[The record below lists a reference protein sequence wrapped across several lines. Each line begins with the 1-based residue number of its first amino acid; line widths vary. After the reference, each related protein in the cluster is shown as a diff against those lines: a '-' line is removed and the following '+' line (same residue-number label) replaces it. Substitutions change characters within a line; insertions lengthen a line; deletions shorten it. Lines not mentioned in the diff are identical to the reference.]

1 LKANIFITGFS
12 ATGKTS
18 VGKEVA
24 LALKWEFI
32 DLDEKIVAKT
42 GESIDSIFSEKGEK
56 HFRSIESE
64 MLKEYAKGIH
74 KVISTGGG
82 IITTPENIQIMETN
96 GFIICLEA
104 TAETIFKRLQ
114 EQDQS
119 DPNIIRPLLAS
130 SNPISKIRSLKNHR
144 QSYYSRSQWTVHTD
158 NLLPFQVVGEVLRG
172 WHILSTSGPTQQ
184 HFKTD
189 DIAAI
194 VSTSSNN
201 YPIWVGWGIIKNLG
215 DRILNRIGRPVTYII
230 TDTGVKLIADN
241 ISSILDTKGIK
252 NHIYSIP
259 SGERSKNLVNV
270 NKLYG
275 WLSQLNAERG
285 HLILAVGGG
294 VVGDLA
300 GYVAATYLRG
310 IPFAQIPTSVLAMMD
325 ASIGGKVAVDLPE
338 GKNMVGAFYQPQ
350 FVMSD
355 VQTLVSLPKR
365 QVTSGWAEA
374 IKHGLILDNTL
385 LESFENDFEKINSLD
400 PRVTTRVVRQS
411 VSIKANMVSRDE
423 RETLGV
429 RILLNY
435 GHTIGHAIESSTG
448 YDKFLHGEAVS
459 IGMIAAAYIS
469 NKKGLMSTEQMKRQF
484 EVLNLYGLP
493 TSYPDIDIPATMLAL
508 RSDKKTSGKNIRW
521 VLLNGIGNATTDN
534 KIPQSLVKEALTY
547 ISQKTK

>member
-1 LKANIFITGFS
+1 MKANIFITGFS

-42 GESIDSIFSEKGEK
+42 GESIDSIFSGKGEN

-64 MLKEYAKGIH
+64 VLREYAKGSNQ
-74 KVISTGGG
+74 VISTGGG
-82 IITTPENIQIMETN
+82 IITTPENIQVMESH

-104 TAETIFKRLQ
+104 TVETVFKRLQ
-114 EQDQS
+114 DQDKS
-119 DPNIIRPLLAS
+119 DSNIIRPLLDTPD
-130 SNPISKIRSLKNHR
+130 PICKIRSLKNHR
-144 QSYYSRSQWTVHTD
+144 QSYYSRAHWTVHTD
-158 NLLPFQVVGEVLRG
+158 NMTQSQVASEILRG
-172 WHILSTSGPTQQ
+172 WQILSTSRSVRQ
-184 HFKTD
+184 HTNTEHL
-189 DIAAI
+189 AA
-194 VSTSSNN
+194 VVHTSSNN
-201 YPIWVGWGIIKNLG
+201 YPIWVGWGIIKTIG
-215 DRILNRIGRPVTYII
+215 DRILNMMGPTTAYII
-230 TDTGVKLIADN
+230 TDTGVEHIASN
-241 ISSILDTKGIK
+241 ISSILDANGIQ
-252 NHIYSIP
+252 NHIYSFP
-259 SGERSKNLVNV
+259 SGERSKNLKNV
-270 NKLYG
+270 RNLYG
-275 WLSQLNAERG
+275 WLAKLNAERG

-310 IPFAQIPTSVLAMMD
+310 IAFAQIPTSVLAMMD

-338 GKNMVGAFYQPQ
+338 GKNLVGAFYQPQ

-355 VQTLVSLPKR
+355 VQTLISLPKR

-374 IKHGLILDNTL
+374 IKHGMILDSTL
-385 LESFENDFEKINSLD
+385 LESFENDFHKINSLD
-400 PRVTTRVVRQS
+400 PEVTTEVVRQS
-411 VSIKANMVSRDE
+411 VSIKAHMVSLDE
-423 RETLGV
+423 RETLGI

-459 IGMIAAAYIS
+459 IGMMGAAYIS
-469 NKKGLMSTEQMKRQF
+469 NKKGLITTDQMKRQF

-493 TSYPDIDIPATMLAL
+493 AFYPDIDIPATTLAL

-521 VLLNGIGNATTDN
+521 VLLKDIGSATTDN
-534 KIPQSLVKEALTY
+534 KISQSLVQEALTY
-547 ISQKTK
+547 ISQKTI